1 MKILKKYLVPAFAG
15 VLMSHSMASCSDE
28 FLEPQPLS
36 FFEPS
41 VVFTTEAG
49 MDAAMAMSDRNLRN
63 FYIWYNLRDSD
74 SPVGTDYLF
83 SDLMVFGMTD
93 AGSGMNDNMA
103 DRMTPNS
110 DGTRGGFVFN
120 CFWNNSYTGIKYANG
135 IISSIPNVTNISEEL
150 RNQTLG
156 RAYFHR
162 AYNYYHLIFSFG
174 DVPLITKLPQTP
186 KEDYYSTKKE
196 AIIKKMIEDLEFAV
210 EWVPTQSNTK
220 YYGMINKEACKHLL
234 VKFYLAAGRFKDAE
248 TLATDLI
255 EESGLSLMTT
265 TFGTNTTETQG
276 EPRTLKITRNVIW
289 DLHRPEN
296 KIGSFN
302 MEYIL
307 GMPNLSE
314 ESFVGFNSMRTFG
327 PYWNDGNIKTP
338 DGKSAV
344 QNWARNNANYNPEAD
359 WVRAI
364 GRGIATYR
372 LTHFAQHSLW
382 EVNGLEDNE
391 DLRHNSEV
399 GNWVTMNQITY
410 NSDKTSDFYGK
421 SMQLYAEEDYVD
433 DNGTVLVAKGTRLVP
448 DTIRSWFD
456 FPHYKYYYYDAKNA
470 ENLSFN
476 NFAGVT
482 LGGNGNMYL
491 FRLAETYL
499 LRAEARLYQGNA
511 SGAAEDVNALRRRA
525 KCSQFYNGSVNIGDI
540 MNERAR
546 ELLME
551 EFRHEELVRVSM
563 LLAMTGIPDEWGN
576 VYSEDNW
583 DKQDGTDETGGS
595 YWYQRLMHHS
605 YYNKGVINSGGKEL
619 NYRMDKHNLF
629 YPIPFSAIEDNKK
642 GVLKQN
648 YGYSGYDPNVNMFE
662 TWQEAVEAEDH

>member
-234 VKFYLAAGRFKDAE
+234 V
-248 TLATDLI
+248 
-255 EESGLSLMTT
+255 
-265 TFGTNTTETQG
+265 
-276 EPRTLKITRNVIW
+276 
-289 DLHRPEN
+289 
-296 KIGSFN
+296 
-302 MEYIL
+302 
-307 GMPNLSE
+307 
-314 ESFVGFNSMRTFG
+314 
-327 PYWNDGNIKTP
+327 
-338 DGKSAV
+338 
-344 QNWARNNANYNPEAD
+344 
-359 WVRAI
+359 
-364 GRGIATYR
+364 
-372 LTHFAQHSLW
+372 
-382 EVNGLEDNE
+382 
-391 DLRHNSEV
+391 
-399 GNWVTMNQITY
+399 
-410 NSDKTSDFYGK
+410 
-421 SMQLYAEEDYVD
+421 
-433 DNGTVLVAKGTRLVP
+433 
-448 DTIRSWFD
+448 
-456 FPHYKYYYYDAKNA
+456 
-470 ENLSFN
+470 
-476 NFAGVT
+476 
-482 LGGNGNMYL
+482 
-491 FRLAETYL
+491 
-499 LRAEARLYQGNA
+499 
-511 SGAAEDVNALRRRA
+511 
-525 KCSQFYNGSVNIGDI
+525 
-540 MNERAR
+540 
-546 ELLME
+546 
-551 EFRHEELVRVSM
+551 
-563 LLAMTGIPDEWGN
+563 
-576 VYSEDNW
+576 
-583 DKQDGTDETGGS
+583 
-595 YWYQRLMHHS
+595 
-605 YYNKGVINSGGKEL
+605 
-619 NYRMDKHNLF
+619 
-629 YPIPFSAIEDNKK
+629 
-642 GVLKQN
+642 
-648 YGYSGYDPNVNMFE
+648 
-662 TWQEAVEAEDH
+662 